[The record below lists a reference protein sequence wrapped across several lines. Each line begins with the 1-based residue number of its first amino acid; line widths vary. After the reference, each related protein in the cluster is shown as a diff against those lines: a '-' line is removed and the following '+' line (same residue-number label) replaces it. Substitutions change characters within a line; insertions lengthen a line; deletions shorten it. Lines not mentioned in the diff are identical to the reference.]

1 MNLPKKFFYELV
13 ILVFFTIEYCNTKKI
28 FFLKKM
34 NKKQKN
40 RKQVTQNKR
49 NRIINKRYVSTI
61 KTLVK
66 LFLNKK
72 KMIETVDNSVI
83 NSSLNTSSPE
93 HKIELKNIL
102 NNIYSIIDKAVK
114 KNVLHKNT
122 AARKKARV
130 GKLFVKM
137 V

>member
-1 MNLPKKFFYELV
+1 
-13 ILVFFTIEYCNTKKI
+13 
-28 FFLKKM
+28 M

-49 NRIINKRYVSTI
+49 NRIINKRYTSTI

-72 KMIETVDNSVI
+72 KMIDATNNSNTNIIVDNSLQDKK
-83 NSSLNTSSPE
+83 N
-93 HKIELKNIL
+93 ELKNVL

-114 KNVLHKNT
+114 KNVMHKNT
-122 AARKKARV
+122 AARKKAKV
-130 GKLFVKM
+130 GKLFVKII
-137 V
+137 

>member
-1 MNLPKKFFYELV
+1 
-13 ILVFFTIEYCNTKKI
+13 
-28 FFLKKM
+28 M

-49 NRIINKRYVSTI
+49 NRIINKRYTSTI

-72 KMIETVDNSVI
+72 KMIDVTNNSNTNIIVDNSLQDKK
-83 NSSLNTSSPE
+83 N
-93 HKIELKNIL
+93 ELKNVL

-114 KNVLHKNT
+114 KNVMHKNT

-130 GKLFVKM
+130 GKLFVKII
-137 V
+137 

>member
-1 MNLPKKFFYELV
+1 
-13 ILVFFTIEYCNTKKI
+13 
-28 FFLKKM
+28 M

-49 NRIINKRYVSTI
+49 NRIINKRYTSTI

-72 KMIETVDNSVI
+72 KMIDVTNNSNTDVLVDNSVQDKK
-83 NSSLNTSSPE
+83 N
-93 HKIELKNIL
+93 ELKNVL

-114 KNVLHKNT
+114 KNVMHKNT

-130 GKLFVKM
+130 GKLFVKII
-137 V
+137 

>member
-1 MNLPKKFFYELV
+1 
-13 ILVFFTIEYCNTKKI
+13 
-28 FFLKKM
+28 M

-49 NRIINKRYVSTI
+49 NRIINKRYTSTI

-72 KMIETVDNSVI
+72 KMIDATNNSNTDIIVDNSLQDKK
-83 NSSLNTSSPE
+83 N
-93 HKIELKNIL
+93 ELKNVL

-114 KNVLHKNT
+114 KNVMHKNT

-130 GKLFVKM
+130 GKLFVKII
-137 V
+137 

>member
-1 MNLPKKFFYELV
+1 
-13 ILVFFTIEYCNTKKI
+13 
-28 FFLKKM
+28 M

-72 KMIETVDNSVI
+72 KMIETA
-83 NSSLNTSSPE
+83 
-93 HKIELKNIL
+93 
-102 NNIYSIIDKAVK
+102 NNVTTDV
-114 KNVLHKNT
+114 
-122 AARKKARV
+122 
-130 GKLFVKM
+130 
-137 V
+137 

>member
-1 MNLPKKFFYELV
+1 
-13 ILVFFTIEYCNTKKI
+13 
-28 FFLKKM
+28 M

-72 KMIETVDNSVI
+72 KMIETANNVTTDVSVNNSLQS
-83 NSSLNTSSPE
+83 N
-93 HKIELKNIL
+93 KIELKNIL

-137 V
+137 F

>member
-1 MNLPKKFFYELV
+1 
-13 ILVFFTIEYCNTKKI
+13 
-28 FFLKKM
+28 M

-49 NRIINKRYVSTI
+49 NRIINKRYTSTI

-72 KMIETVDNSVI
+72 KMIDATNNSNTNIIVDNSLQDKK
-83 NSSLNTSSPE
+83 N
-93 HKIELKNIL
+93 ELKNVL

-114 KNVLHKNT
+114 KNVMHKNT

-130 GKLFVKM
+130 GKLFVKII
-137 V
+137 